1 MRRVFAAAVLV
12 ALAACSSSSHVSQTV
27 ANIPKPDVVIVQRT
41 NINESIPMMPTG
53 INVTYEFQ
61 IANKAAVPITL
72 KRIDFDALAGG
83 GFEVQSKSRPYEVA
97 IGVGEKISVDFVTTV
112 YIDPRN
118 YDSQAPVGVRAV
130 LLFDSPEGSLRTVKQ
145 QRVSANSGN

>member
-1 MRRVFAAAVLV
+1 MRRVFAAAALV
-12 ALAACSSSSHVSQTV
+12 AFTACASGPVSQAT

-41 NINESIPMMPTG
+41 NINENVPMMPTG

-72 KRIDFDALAGG
+72 KRIDFDAMAGG
-83 GFEVQSKSRPYEVA
+83 GFDVQSKSRPYQVA

-112 YIDPRN
+112 FIDPRN
-118 YDSQAPVGVRAV
+118 YNSQAPVGVRAV

-145 QRVSANSGN
+145 QRVSANSGD